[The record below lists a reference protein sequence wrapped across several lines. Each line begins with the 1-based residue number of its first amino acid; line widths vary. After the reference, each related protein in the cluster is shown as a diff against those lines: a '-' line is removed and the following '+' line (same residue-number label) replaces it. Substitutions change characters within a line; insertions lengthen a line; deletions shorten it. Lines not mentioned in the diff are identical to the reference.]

1 MFLLPLIQLA
11 AVLYV
16 NISLTSQRLE
26 VLRQIKCM
34 RISDSP
40 ETSIYLFIYLL
51 FIIYLSF
58 CKLVQKGFYQVYI
71 YIFLRLGYSGTFVL
85 PFPPPLPPPSFP
97 PSGGLVTVILI
108 ENEQVIKQV
117 DDFIVVSNT
126 HHDNHK
132 VFLVII
138 TEAPY
143 NRMFANEK
151 PVSQM
156 VFSLPYR
163 QGQPTTIF
171 GKISVRKTI

>member
-1 MFLLPLIQLA
+1 MLFFYGLVIQ
-11 AVLYV
+11 VL
-16 NISLTSQRLE
+16 S
-26 VLRQIKCM
+26 
-34 RISDSP
+34 
-40 ETSIYLFIYLL
+40 
-51 FIIYLSF
+51 
-58 CKLVQKGFYQVYI
+58 
-71 YIFLRLGYSGTFVL
+71 
-85 PFPPPLPPPSFP
+85 SFP
-97 PSGGLVTVILI
+97 YPPHSFPSSGGLVTVILI

-163 QGQPTTIF
+163 QEHPTTIF
-171 GKISVRKTI
+171 GKISVQKTI

>member
-1 MFLLPLIQLA
+1 MQARAKRFLLGIH
-11 AVLYV
+11 V
-16 NISLTSQRLE
+16 
-26 VLRQIKCM
+26 
-34 RISDSP
+34 
-40 ETSIYLFIYLL
+40 F
-51 FIIYLSF
+51 
-58 CKLVQKGFYQVYI
+58 
-71 YIFLRLGYSGTFVL
+71 FLRLGYSGNFVL
-85 PFPPPLPPPSFP
+85 PFPPPPRPLSFP

-126 HHDNHK
+126 HHDHHK

-163 QGQPTTIF
+163 QGHPTTIF

>member
-1 MFLLPLIQLA
+1 
-11 AVLYV
+11 
-16 NISLTSQRLE
+16 
-26 VLRQIKCM
+26 M

-40 ETSIYLFIYLL
+40 ETSIYLFIYLFIIYYL
-51 FIIYLSF
+51 FIILQARAKRFLLGIYVFFYGLVIQVLS
-58 CKLVQKGFYQVYI
+58 
-71 YIFLRLGYSGTFVL
+71 S
-85 PFPPPLPPPSFP
+85 FPSPHPPSFP

-163 QGQPTTIF
+163 QGYPTTIF

>member
-1 MFLLPLIQLA
+1 MSFFFTAWLFRYFRP
-11 AVLYV
+11 
-16 NISLTSQRLE
+16 SL
-26 VLRQIKCM
+26 
-34 RISDSP
+34 
-40 ETSIYLFIYLL
+40 
-51 FIIYLSF
+51 
-58 CKLVQKGFYQVYI
+58 
-71 YIFLRLGYSGTFVL
+71 
-85 PFPPPLPPPSFP
+85 PPPPSPPSFP

-163 QGQPTTIF
+163 LY
-171 GKISVRKTI
+171 RRLCD

>member
-1 MFLLPLIQLA
+1 
-11 AVLYV
+11 
-16 NISLTSQRLE
+16 
-26 VLRQIKCM
+26 M

-40 ETSIYLFIYLL
+40 ETSIYVFIYLFIYYLL
-51 FIIYLSF
+51 FIYHFASSCKKVSIRYICFFFYGLVIQVLS
-58 CKLVQKGFYQVYI
+58 
-71 YIFLRLGYSGTFVL
+71 
-85 PFPPPLPPPSFP
+85 SFP
-97 PSGGLVTVILI
+97 PSSGLVTVILT

-126 HHDNHK
+126 HHDHHK

-163 QGQPTTIF
+163 QGHPTTIF
-171 GKISVRKTI
+171 GKISVRKTIWDLEFSEHLL

>member
-1 MFLLPLIQLA
+1 MQARAKRFLLGI
-11 AVLYV
+11 YV
-16 NISLTSQRLE
+16 
-26 VLRQIKCM
+26 
-34 RISDSP
+34 
-40 ETSIYLFIYLL
+40 F
-51 FIIYLSF
+51 
-58 CKLVQKGFYQVYI
+58 
-71 YIFLRLGYSGTFVL
+71 FLRLGYSGTFVL
-85 PFPPPLPPPSFP
+85 PFPPSFP

-163 QGQPTTIF
+163 QGHPTTIF

>member
-16 NISLTSQRLE
+16 TISLTSQRLE

-34 RISDSP
+34 RSRDSP
-40 ETSIYLFIYLL
+40 ETSIYLFIYYL

-58 CKLVQKGFYQVYI
+58 CKLVQNVFYQVFMFFFLHGFVI
-71 YIFLRLGYSGTFVL
+71 QVLSSSPFLPTLRLSSDGDTDRKRASDKTSRSG
-85 PFPPPLPPPSFP
+85 
-97 PSGGLVTVILI
+97 
-108 ENEQVIKQV
+108 

-126 HHDNHK
+126 HRDNYK

-151 PVSQM
+151 PASQM
-156 VFSLPYR
+156 VFSMPYR
-163 QGQPTTIF
+163 SLF
-171 GKISVRKTI
+171 D

>member
-1 MFLLPLIQLA
+1 MFFFFYGLVIQ
-11 AVLYV
+11 VL
-16 NISLTSQRLE
+16 S
-26 VLRQIKCM
+26 
-34 RISDSP
+34 
-40 ETSIYLFIYLL
+40 
-51 FIIYLSF
+51 SF
-58 CKLVQKGFYQVYI
+58 P
-71 YIFLRLGYSGTFVL
+71 S
-85 PFPPPLPPPSFP
+85 PSFP

-126 HHDNHK
+126 HHDHHK

-163 QGQPTTIF
+163 QGHPTTIF